1 MTLHDEP
8 SGQAVC
14 TVSQQSGNSAT
25 RLSALDS
32 MSRQR
37 ILADDEL
44 TEYLISH
51 TFHRLMT
58 AANETDRRYWCD
70 RLLWWIAQRWPTS
83 NAQGVDTKKPQVL
96 A

>member
-25 RLSALDS
+25 RLSALDA

-58 AANETDRRYWCD
+58 SPESEKRYWCD
-70 RLLWWIAQRWPTS
+70 RLHWWIEQRWPTVAAS
-83 NAQGVDTKKPQVL
+83 
-96 A
+96 